1 VISADDT
8 VTGNADEENKL
19 IQKLSV
25 GKLQIIMHGQIIRK
39 KLQRQFTCCN
49 LVHFIYFREISLL
62 HNFDLGSTNNQQNI
76 ISHMLDFFR
85 SQSERK

>member
-1 VISADDT
+1 
-8 VTGNADEENKL
+8 
-19 IQKLSV
+19 
-25 GKLQIIMHGQIIRK
+25 
-39 KLQRQFTCCN
+39 